1 MTENLDPDAQL
12 MLRFTRG
19 DESCFIELVKSHK
32 QRVFAFA
39 YRFLGNA
46 ADAEDAAQEVF
57 IKVYNA
63 REKYAVKAKFTTWLF
78 VITRNTCMN
87 YLARRNKSSM
97 VLSLDSEPDD
107 REDSAALQVADIK
120 DRPPM
125 ESILNDELSAAVKKA
140 LDSLPENQKTAV
152 LLSRYEELSYEA
164 IAEIMGCSVK
174 AVKSLLHRAKTG
186 LKGKLA
192 GFLKI

>member
-32 QRVFAFA
+32 QRVFAFS

-57 IKVYNA
+57 IKIYNA
-63 REKYAVKAKFTTWLF
+63 RQKYAAKAKFTTWLF

-87 YLARRNKSSM
+87 YLNKRNKSGL
-97 VLSLDSEPDD
+97 VVALDDYQDE
-107 REDSAALQVADIK
+107 REDAPALQVADAK
-120 DRPPM
+120 DPQPI
-125 ESILNDELSAAVKKA
+125 ESILNDERAAAVKQA
-140 LDSLPENQKTAV
+140 LDSLPESQKTAV

-164 IAEIMGCSVK
+164 IAEAMGCSVK

-186 LKGKLA
+186 LKEKLA
-192 GFLKI
+192 GFLRT